1 MKEIKTD
8 RIPDGIEKALALIIT
23 AYVIGRIQFVIKGHL
38 YFENFNEVIPN
49 ILLNWLFSWISL
61 SLMLF
66 IYLTKRTRNEIY
78 YFASFLP
85 IIYSN
90 YLSVV
95 NLPNYF
101 DISPWNKEY
110 DTIIHPAGIEFYL
123 FLRVI
128 GDLIYLLIPY
138 FLLQKDTRDWIFKK
152 EQ

>member
-8 RIPDGIEKALALIIT
+8 RIPDGIEKALALTIT
-23 AYVIGRIQFVIKGHL
+23 TYVIGRLTFLIKGGL
-38 YFENFNEVIPN
+38 YFENFNAVRDDM
-49 ILLNWLFSWISL
+49 LTTWFFSWTSL

-85 IIYSN
+85 IIYFN
-90 YLSVV
+90 YYTVV
-95 NLPNYF
+95 GLPNYF

-110 DTIIHPAGIEFYL
+110 DTIINPAGIEFYL

-128 GDLIYLLIPY
+128 GSLIYLFIPY